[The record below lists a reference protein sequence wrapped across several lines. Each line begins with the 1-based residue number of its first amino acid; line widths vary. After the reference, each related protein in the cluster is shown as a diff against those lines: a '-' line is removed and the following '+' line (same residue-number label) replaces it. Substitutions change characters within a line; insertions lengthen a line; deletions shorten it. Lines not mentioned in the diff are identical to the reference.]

1 MKRKEEPEYIF
12 DWSTG
17 KIVHRSFL
25 DSIIVELSLPGST
38 VPKQILLHIL
48 REAIDESPKD
58 AKRFPQVLWDAM
70 GDFAVSF
77 QIDGV
82 IYAFKI
88 AVDDCPTCGAAGFTV
103 AWPGR

>member
-1 MKRKEEPEYIF
+1 MTRPTAHWHEFFLKRKEEPEYIF

-77 QIDGV
+77 S
-82 IYAFKI
+82 
-88 AVDDCPTCGAAGFTV
+88 
-103 AWPGR
+103 R